1 MGTNAPLFQSALKF
15 QAQKLIQRLPPFPL
29 NDQDQLCANF
39 RTDVLEKLSGQDMR
53 EFSAIGF
60 ATGIMNYIK
69 YRDVFDL
76 TIIYEDLVEDPTE
89 GSLKILKKFGISLAH
104 LPNVLTAFKKDSQGK
119 FFGET
124 DGNTKLEVFSIKDWE
139 KVDEVFHRLF
149 VPISH
154 AMTLDEFRAFLF
166 LL

>member
-39 RTDVLEKLSGQDMR
+39 RTNVLEKLSGQDMR

-60 ATGIMNYIK
+60 ATGMMNYIK

-76 TIIYEDLVEDPTE
+76 TIIYEDLIEDPTE
-89 GSLKILKKFGISLAH
+89 GSIKILKKIWH
-104 LPNVLTAFKKDSQGK
+104 
-119 FFGET
+119 FFSPFT
-124 DGNTKLEVFSIKDWE
+124 
-139 KVDEVFHRLF
+139 
-149 VPISH
+149 
-154 AMTLDEFRAFLF
+154 
-166 LL
+166 

>member
-1 MGTNAPLFQSALKF
+1 MH
-15 QAQKLIQRLPPFPL
+15 
-29 NDQDQLCANF
+29 
-39 RTDVLEKLSGQDMR
+39 

-124 DGNTKLEVFSIKDWE
+124 DGNTKLKVFSIKDWE